1 MIYLTRKEVFSASHK
16 LYNPQLSEEQNYA
29 IYDKCANKHGHGHN
43 YTVEVTIAGKIDPN
57 TGYLFDLKLLKQII
71 RDEIISKVD
80 HKHLNYDV
88 DFLTGVI
95 PTAENLVVAFW
106 NQLKDRIPVG
116 ILHSVKLHETENNM
130 VEYRGD

>member
-16 LYNPQLSEEQNYA
+16 LYNPELSEEQNYE

-43 YTVEVTIAGKIDPN
+43 YVIEVTIAGEIDPR

-88 DFLTGVI
+88 DFLSGVI

-106 NQLKDRIPVG
+106 NKLKDRIPVG
-116 ILHSVKLHETENNM
+116 ILYSVKLHETENNM
-130 VEYRGD
+130 VEYKGE

>member
-16 LYNPQLSEEQNYA
+16 LYNPVLSEEQNYE

-43 YTVEVTIAGKIDPN
+43 YVIEVTIAGEIDPK

-88 DFLTGVI
+88 DFLSGVI

-106 NQLKDRIPVG
+106 NKLKDKIPVG
-116 ILHSVKLHETENNM
+116 ILYSVTLHETENNK
-130 VEYRGD
+130 VEYKGD